1 MALDLIERDEW
12 MRSKYLQTIQY
23 RFMKAIFLDIDGVI
37 QYYSHQ
43 ERFEH
48 LDDITDLCKELN
60 STICNGFDYLAYVG
74 GEEARKDR
82 LDHNAQKCDI
92 GAVYYDWNKKAVAL
106 LKRVIDE
113 TGAVI
118 VLSSDWRQMGYE
130 QVSALLDIHGLG
142 KYLYDSTFF
151 SSNHSHVI
159 RPYSYGEMCDMDSI
173 AQGVMREI
181 CAVLRNERE
190 GSGWV
195 DIRTAEILEYLDR
208 HPEIDN
214 FVAIDDLNLTEGLA
228 DHFVKVYDSMSDEVA
243 EKMISILNLNDGPY
257 TLPAAV
263 DRVELEAWRKQMV
276 YDNLQLFSNVPA
288 YRFMKD
294 CSC

>member
-1 MALDLIERDEW
+1 
-12 MRSKYLQTIQY
+12 
-23 RFMKAIFLDIDGVI
+23 MKAILLDIDGVI
-37 QYYSHQ
+37 QYNTLQ

-48 LDDITDLCKELN
+48 LDEITGICKELN
-60 STICNGFDYLAYVG
+60 SAINNGFDYFAYVG

-82 LDHNAQKCDI
+82 WDHNSQKCDI
-92 GAVYYDWNKKAVAL
+92 GAVYYDWSKKAVAL

-113 TGAVI
+113 TGAII

-151 SSNHSHVI
+151 ARNHSHVNQ
-159 RPYSYGEMCDMDSI
+159 PYNYHEMSNMESI
-173 AQGVMREI
+173 AHSVMKKI
-181 CAVLRNERE
+181 CDVVRNERE
-190 GSGWV
+190 GRGWV
-195 DIRTAEILEYLDR
+195 DVRTAEILEYLDR

-214 FVAIDDLNLTEGLA
+214 FVAIDDINLKEGLE

-257 TLPAAV
+257 ALPAAV
-263 DRVELEAWRKQMV
+263 DQEELEAWRKQMV
-276 YDNLQLFSNVPA
+276 YDNLQLFPNVPA

-294 CSC
+294 

>member
-1 MALDLIERDEW
+1 
-12 MRSKYLQTIQY
+12 
-23 RFMKAIFLDIDGVI
+23 MKAIFLDIDGVI
-37 QYYSHQ
+37 QYYSLQ

-48 LDDITDLCKELN
+48 LDEITDLCKELN
-60 STICNGFDYLAYVG
+60 STINNGFDYLAYVG

-82 LDHNAQKCDI
+82 LDHNSEKCDI

-130 QVSALLDIHGLG
+130 QVSALLDIHGFG

-151 SSNHSHVI
+151 SRNHSHVNQ
-159 RPYSYGEMCDMDSI
+159 PYSYNEMYDMESI
-173 AQGVMREI
+173 AQGIMRKI
-181 CAVLRNERE
+181 RDVLRNERDDR
-190 GSGWV
+190 GWV
-195 DIRTAEILEYLDR
+195 EDRTAEILEYLDR

-214 FVAIDDLNLTEGLA
+214 FVAIDDINLKEGLE
-228 DHFVKVYDSMSDEVA
+228 DHFIKVYDSMSDEVA

-257 TLPAAV
+257 ALPAAV
-263 DRVELEAWRKQMV
+263 DREELEAWRKQMV
-276 YDNLQLFSNVPA
+276 YDNLQLFPNIPS
-288 YRFMKD
+288 YRFMKN
-294 CSC
+294 